1 MNPSRLSRRR
11 FLSVAAGAG
20 VVLSAGCSRPA
31 EGLPST
37 ASAVDSVPLG
47 RSGASICRIGL
58 GTGSDGGSVQRAL
71 GRQGLDRLVRY
82 AYDRGITYIDTA
94 DAYQTHDL
102 IRTAIQGL
110 PRERLW
116 IQTKIPWQDPAFV
129 ADPLPVIDRYRR
141 ELDTDYLDSL
151 LIHCTTTSDWS
162 EQLKPMMDG
171 IEEAVRRGWIR
182 LKRVSCH
189 GLPALQTA
197 THTDW
202 VDVHLVR
209 LNPLG
214 RHCDGDRGDWGEPS
228 RLEVVVEEVAAM
240 RSRGRGI
247 IGMKII
253 GNGEF
258 TDPERRR
265 ESIRYAVQSRLVDS
279 MVIGFKSE
287 AEIDEALA
295 NIQEALQS

>member
-11 FLSVAAGAG
+11 FLSAAAGAG
-20 VVLSAGCSRPA
+20 ALLCSRCSRPA
-31 EGLPST
+31 AGPST
-37 ASAVDSVPLG
+37 SFEVDSVPLG
-47 RSGASICRIGL
+47 KTGAAISRIGL
-58 GTGSDGGSVQRAL
+58 GTGSDAGAVQRAL
-71 GRQGLDRLVRY
+71 GRDGFQRLLRY
-82 AYDRGITYIDTA
+82 AYERGITYIDTA
-94 DAYQTHDL
+94 DAYETHDL

-116 IQTKIPWQDPAFV
+116 IQTKIPWQDPSFV

-141 ELDTDYLDSL
+141 ELGTDYLDSL
-151 LIHCTTTSDWS
+151 LIHCTTTADWTGRL
-162 EQLKPMMDG
+162 EPMMDG
-171 IEEAVRRGWIR
+171 IQEAVSRGWVR
-182 LKRVSCH
+182 LKGVSCH

-197 THTDW
+197 THAAW

-214 RHCDGDRGDWGEPS
+214 RHCDGDLGEWGEPA
-228 RLEVVVEEVAAM
+228 RLDAVVAEVNAM
-240 RSRGRGI
+240 RSHGRGI

-258 TDPERRR
+258 TDAETRR
-265 ESIRYAVQSRLVDS
+265 ESISYAVQSGLADA

-287 AEIDEALA
+287 SEVDEALA
-295 NIQEALQS
+295 NLAAALQA